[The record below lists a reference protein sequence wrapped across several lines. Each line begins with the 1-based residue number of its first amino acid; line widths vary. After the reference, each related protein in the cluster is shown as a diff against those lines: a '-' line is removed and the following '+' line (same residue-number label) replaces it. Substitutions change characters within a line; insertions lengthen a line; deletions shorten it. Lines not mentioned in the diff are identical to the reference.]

1 MRISRTTVKVSTVAA
16 ALALA
21 VPLASACSGTNV
33 NDGVAG
39 GPSKGGTGP
48 AAGGSANPGGGNGT
62 SGSATTTGGGGAG
75 SQGGS
80 APQAGTNAGGN
91 PGTSGSGGSGTG
103 GSGGSGDTGGSTAGG
118 SGGTGADPCGMPPT
132 HALNV
137 TAAVGEHVHNG
148 AGLDTRAKSMLG
160 KLVIDYGV
168 AGGGYQSFLAKRGY
182 HSIGAPGFAE
192 CAAPDL
198 NGDRTRVSKCRM
210 GEIATT
216 EKNIIAKL
224 TDLQKQFP
232 EEDWGYFL
240 DAQGKLRWS
249 DVAVTGFSHGAT
261 TAAINARSY
270 ACLWRA
276 VSRSGPRDNE
286 CGKGPCSAP
295 VGPTNY
301 NPACTDDHIASWL
314 DEPSKTPMDR
324 FYGFAGMEDGQCG
337 DIMFNMYRTKYLG
350 QPLIFDAAGA
360 DVTTTHQFFAQGEG
374 HSGFF
379 DYGPAKLALEIAFGI
394 PPENRL

>member
-1 MRISRTTVKVSTVAA
+1 MPISRVTVKVSTVAA

-21 VPLASACSGTNV
+21 AVPLASACSGSSV
-33 NDGVAG
+33 DDGVAG
-39 GPSKGGTGP
+39 GPSTGGVGP
-48 AAGGSANPGGGNGT
+48 SAGTTSTSGGNAT
-62 SGSATTTGGGGAG
+62 SGSATTGGGGAG
-75 SQGGS
+75 TQGGS
-80 APQAGTNAGGN
+80 APQAGSTAGGN
-91 PGTSGSGGSGTG
+91 PGTSGTGGASG

-198 NGDRTRVSKCRM
+198 NGDRTRVSKCRI
-210 GEIATT
+210 GEIVTT

-224 TDLQKQFP
+224 TDLQKQYP

-301 NPACTDDHIASWL
+301 NPDCTDDHIASWL

-324 FYGFAGMEDGQCG
+324 FYGFAGMTDGQCG
-337 DIMFNMYRTKYLG
+337 DIMFNMHRTKYLG
-350 QPLIFDAAGA
+350 EPLIFDAQGA